1 LRHAVPSRPPM
12 ADLSAVLEDPRLPK
26 DCRTVGAHQDNYFAN
41 LLLCEAAFAGERT
54 QLLRG

>member
-1 LRHAVPSRPPM
+1 M